1 MKKEIDLNDKIKLYL
16 QLLNTKFSKN
26 DLEKLEAWRG
36 FLAFIVILAHA
47 NQVFIAPII
56 GTENHINWSFGFA
69 AHFAVLGFFVVSG
82 IAITMSIVLNI
93 NRNNGFLNLRQ
104 YIVARISR
112 IYPPLILSVVLCV
125 LFYYIIHY
133 FNFLGATQ
141 SCKLIEDKY
150 VAREFFTFTF
160 GDVRDSLL
168 FKNDALTKVNGPLW
182 SLVIEWWIYFLIVF
196 LVGTYFLKNKFLK
209 LLSFIIFLLI
219 LKKLVHLNG
228 LAYVFIWIMGSC
240 FYIFYNIKYKYI
252 TFILGLIGII
262 TCNFYFNFY
271 NKMTDVSTLPL
282 VQIFISVLFLSFI
295 LKFPKKSIFNKIANF
310 SYTLYVIHFP
320 FFLFI
325 FFIFHDKTQNSIYV
339 YLLEAIFSIIFILY
353 ASYKFS
359 IFFENKKYFSLHLD
373 KIINFFD
380 HKLKYNKQ

>member
-1 MKKEIDLNDKIKLYL
+1 MNNNIKLYL
-16 QLLNTKFSKN
+16 QSLNTKFSKN
-26 DLEKLEAWRG
+26 DLEKFEAWRG
-36 FLAFIVILAHA
+36 FLAFIVMLAHA
-47 NQVFIAPII
+47 NQIFIAPII

-104 YIVARISR
+104 YIVARITR

-125 LFYYIIHY
+125 LYYFIIHC
-133 FNFLGATQ
+133 FNFLGASQ

-160 GDVRDSLL
+160 GDIKDNLL

-209 LLSFIIFLLI
+209 FLSFIIFLLI
-219 LKKLVHLNG
+219 LKKLVNING
-228 LAYVFIWIMGSC
+228 LVYLLIWIMGSF
-240 FYIFYNIKYKYI
+240 FYIFKIKYN
-252 TFILGLIGII
+252 FISYVFGLLGII
-262 TCNFYFNFY
+262 ICNFYFNFY
-271 NKMTDVSTLPL
+271 NKMTDISTLPF
-282 VQIFISVLFLSFI
+282 VQISISLMFFGLI
-295 LKFPKKSIFNKIANF
+295 YRFPAKSIFNKLANF

-325 FFIFHDKTQNSIYV
+325 FFIFHDKTYNSIY
-339 YLLEAIFSIIFILY
+339 LSFLEAIVSIIFILY
-353 ASYKFS
+353 TSYKFS
-359 IFFENKKYFSLHLD
+359 LFFENKKYFSLHLN
-373 KIINFFD
+373 KIINYLS
-380 HKLKYNKQ
+380 HKLQKIKL